1 MPLEAVKR
9 VFIFGNQYG
18 ERCSE
23 GSWFPAEAFIKFS
36 RFSLRSRLN
45 KLAIVEMSAC
55 AQGGAISRVDGW
67 RSWGTKALV
76 CFCKK
81 HKKRSRKF
89 IGRYN
94 YILRYGK
101 TKFPCRQVLIN
112 GALSVS

>member
-23 GSWFPAEAFIKFS
+23 GDWRSAEAFIKFS

-45 KLAIVEMSAC
+45 ELAIVAVSAC
-55 AQGGAISRVDGW
+55 ARGGGTYRRRGWCLQIRKVAIF
-67 RSWGTKALV
+67 L
-76 CFCKK
+76 K
-81 HKKRSRKF
+81 HEKRIGKF
-89 IGRYN
+89 IDRYN
-94 YILRYGK
+94 CILRYGK